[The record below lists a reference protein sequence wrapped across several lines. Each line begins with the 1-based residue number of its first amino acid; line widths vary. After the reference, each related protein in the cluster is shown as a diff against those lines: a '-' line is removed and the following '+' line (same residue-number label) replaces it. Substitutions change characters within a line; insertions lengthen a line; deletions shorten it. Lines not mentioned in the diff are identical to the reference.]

1 MLTVNHSL
9 SLSKAFNT
17 SCMNTIR
24 FLICALFSYF
34 YYACLFLSGLVALMY
49 DCILRS
55 VYISVFVVSC
65 LQIHLICSTRLRSSS
80 NS

>member
-34 YYACLFLSGLVALMY
+34 YYACLFLSGLVALMM
-49 DCILRS
+49 I
-55 VYISVFVVSC
+55 VFCGACTS
-65 LQIHLICSTRLRSSS
+65 LSL
-80 NS
+80 